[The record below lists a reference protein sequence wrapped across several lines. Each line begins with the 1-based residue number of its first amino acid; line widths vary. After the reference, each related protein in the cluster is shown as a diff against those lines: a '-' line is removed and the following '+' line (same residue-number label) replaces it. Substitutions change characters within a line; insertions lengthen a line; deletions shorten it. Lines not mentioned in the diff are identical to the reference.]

1 MRSDKALVFGSTAR
15 LKLLNCLK
23 EKSKTVEELIGV
35 CGLSQSAVSQHLRK
49 LKDMGFVKGK
59 KVGRKVYYSLTK
71 KQLGV
76 LSGKILGYL
85 QNI

>member
-1 MRSDKALVFGSTAR
+1 LTDKLVYTNISLVRSDKALVFGSTAR

-49 LKDMGFVKGK
+49 LKDMGFVKGQESWQE
-59 KVGRKVYYSLTK
+59 SL
-71 KQLGV
+71 L
-76 LSGKILGYL
+76 
-85 QNI
+85 